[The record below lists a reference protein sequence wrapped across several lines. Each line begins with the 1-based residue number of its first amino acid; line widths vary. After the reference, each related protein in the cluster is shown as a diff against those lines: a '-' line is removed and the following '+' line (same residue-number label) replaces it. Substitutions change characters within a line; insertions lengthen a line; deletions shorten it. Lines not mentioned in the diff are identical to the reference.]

1 MRANLEIQ
9 NQTYSFIYFLLNLL
23 IHLVSSSYMQKQ
35 QFPEFLNISNIFNL
49 GIQDSE
55 HAITKKNCK
64 PKKQKGKKIKQ
75 CQKEKTF
82 LERSVFTFII
92 FKMTF

>member
-1 MRANLEIQ
+1 MPTSKYRIINLFF
-9 NQTYSFIYFLLNLL
+9 YVPFIISTDLRTESL
-23 IHLVSSSYMQKQ
+23 YMQKQ
-35 QFPEFLNISNIFNL
+35 QFPGFLNISNIFNL

-75 CQKEKTF
+75 CQKQKTF
-82 LERSVFTFII
+82 
-92 FKMTF
+92 

>member
-1 MRANLEIQ
+1 MH
-9 NQTYSFIYFLLNLL
+9 T
-23 IHLVSSSYMQKQ
+23 K
-35 QFPEFLNISNIFNL
+35 QFPRFLNISNIFNL

-75 CQKEKTF
+75 CQNEKIF
-82 LERSVFTFII
+82 LEKVNIYFHNFQNDILKLMFIFSSYSYKFLSLI
-92 FKMTF
+92 LKFA

>member
-1 MRANLEIQ
+1 MHANLEIQ
-9 NQTYSFIYFLLNLL
+9 NQTYSFIYFLLNPL

-64 PKKQKGKKIKQ
+64 PLCLKWFQDEAIAHLLVRNQMASKQPH
-75 CQKEKTF
+75 CQ
-82 LERSVFTFII
+82 S
-92 FKMTF
+92 